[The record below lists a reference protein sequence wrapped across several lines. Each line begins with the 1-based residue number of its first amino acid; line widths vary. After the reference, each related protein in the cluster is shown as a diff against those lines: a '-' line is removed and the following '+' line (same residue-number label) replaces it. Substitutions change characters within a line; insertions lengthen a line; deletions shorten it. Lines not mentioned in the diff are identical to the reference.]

1 MRNKEFEMAYM
12 NQEKK
17 AKIAAKI
24 KPLLKRYGLKG
35 SLAVRNHSTIVLN
48 LKSGKID
55 FGGDRIQVNTYWA
68 HEQYTGVAKEF
79 LVQAIKEL
87 KSADWYDESDAQVDY
102 FNTAYYVDINVG
114 QWDKPYQIIA

>member
-1 MRNKEFEMAYM
+1 MAYM

-17 AKIAAKI
+17 ARIATKI

-68 HEQYTGVAKEF
+68 HEHYEGTAKEF
-79 LVQAIKEL
+79 LVQAIKAL

-114 QWDKPYQIIA
+114 QWNKPYELVA

>member
-1 MRNKEFEMAYM
+1 MAYM

-55 FGGDRIQVNTYWA
+55 FGGDRIQVNT
-68 HEQYTGVAKEF
+68 
-79 LVQAIKEL
+79 
-87 KSADWYDESDAQVDY
+87 
-102 FNTAYYVDINVG
+102 
-114 QWDKPYQIIA
+114 

>member
-1 MRNKEFEMAYM
+1 MAYM
-12 NQEKK
+12 NQENK

-48 LKSGKID
+48 LKSGNID
-55 FGGDRIQVNTYWA
+55 FGGERIQVNTYWA
-68 HEQYTGVAKEF
+68 HEHYTGVAKEF

-87 KSADWYDESDAQVDY
+87 KSADWYDESNSQEDY

-114 QWDKPYQIIA
+114 QWDKPYQITA